1 MLCITAYSASSANVC
16 TDTKLQSLLRGR
28 VGPKSFSLPTVD
40 LTVPTSHCWYWPS
53 ASIDHQSS
61 EAPAAPYLNSCRL
74 CSLQITLMLRLD
86 PHADP
91 GKDINVCPWDFML
104 RLNPPENSTC
114 CGRNL
119 KTSVEKIGGESKKKR
134 SKYKRCTRP
143 ARLICM
149 HFLNPSQH
157 AKGVRLTGGHFQ
169 SKGSVVEQR
178 TFDLIWAN
186 EDAGDTN
193 RQRSWIADS
202 REVSLWWDMYWKQ
215 QIGKQQRKLVQR

>member
-1 MLCITAYSASSANVC
+1 MPASTHTCEKKQKNKKTKKKKEKEKKKGKKKEDTTSPSLARSPKLGMLCITAYSASSANVC

-53 ASIDHQSS
+53 ACIDRQSS

-91 GKDINVCPWDFML
+91 GKDMMNVCPWDFML

-119 KTSVEKIGGESKKKR
+119 KTSVEKIGGKSKKKG
-134 SKYKRCTRP
+134 
-143 ARLICM
+143 
-149 HFLNPSQH
+149 PSTGDVLDLH
-157 AKGVRLTGGHFQ
+157 A
-169 SKGSVVEQR
+169 
-178 TFDLIWAN
+178 
-186 EDAGDTN
+186 
-193 RQRSWIADS
+193 
-202 REVSLWWDMYWKQ
+202 
-215 QIGKQQRKLVQR
+215 